1 MIDIAKPLAILFLLL
16 GAILFFYGMLFTD
29 FVNFPI
35 PDGHVPL
42 KLNQPVGLF
51 MFLFGV
57 VAWFF
62 SRYVYLRTYE
72 EGYLARKSELGI
84 EDDDDDDD
92 DDDEDDDDEDDD
104 VERDEVEKDVEA
116 VDELDREEP
125 DLEDLGDSG
134 NTPKSPDSTESEDAA
149 GSAEKSAEAGDGTSD
164 IDDSQAE
171 HPDEKKSKD
180 D

>member
-16 GAILFFYGMLFTD
+16 GALLFFYGMLFTD

-35 PDGHVPL
+35 PDGKVPL

-62 SRYVYLRTYE
+62 SRYLYLKTFE

-84 EDDDDDDD
+84 EDEDELEDEEEEDDDDDS
-92 DDDEDDDDEDDD
+92 E
-104 VERDEVEKDVEA
+104 EK
-116 VDELDREEP
+116 
-125 DLEDLGDSG
+125 
-134 NTPKSPDSTESEDAA
+134 ESE
-149 GSAEKSAEAGDGTSD
+149 S
-164 IDDSQAE
+164 
-171 HPDEKKSKD
+171 KKS
-180 D
+180 

>member
-84 EDDDDDDD
+84 EDE
-92 DDDEDDDDEDDD
+92 DDEDDDDDDDD

-134 NTPKSPDSTESEDAA
+134 NTPKSRDSTESEDAA

-164 IDDSQAE
+164 IADSQAE
-171 HPDEKKSKD
+171 HPDKKKSKD